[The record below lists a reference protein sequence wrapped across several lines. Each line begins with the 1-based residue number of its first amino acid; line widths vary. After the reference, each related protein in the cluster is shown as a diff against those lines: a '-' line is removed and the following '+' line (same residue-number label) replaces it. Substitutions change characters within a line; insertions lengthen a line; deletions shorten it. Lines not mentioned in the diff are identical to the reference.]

1 MRDRRP
7 HPQITGQALR
17 RVERLLRKVRT
28 GTPVLSE
35 WEREFLASLKERLET
50 YGSAFTDPNLGDE
63 EEALSILQDF
73 KLRQVAREARRKL
86 KDAAAEGGKPAPKK
100 PKSRA
105 ESKLKP
111 KARPKPKAKPGN
123 PKRSGAKQGGLRRK
137 TPLRR
142 KPLRRS
148 GRGDT

>member
-28 GTPVLSE
+28 GTPMLSE

-86 KDAAAEGGKPAPKK
+86 KDAAGEGGKPAPKK
-100 PKSRA
+100 PRSRA
-105 ESKLKP
+105 ESKSGSK
-111 KARPKPKAKPGN
+111 PKPKPKPGN
-123 PKRSGAKQGGLRRK
+123 PKRPGAKQGGLRRK

-142 KPLRRS
+142 KPLRR
-148 GRGDT
+148 GGKGDT